1 MAIALFI
8 DSFVVLLKY
17 VFQGFGKIIY
27 YSGVDF
33 IRMLLIVTIVFIG
46 FKAGY
51 GIGSPI
57 MAYIITPIV
66 LFVIFSIVLFKTT
79 FPEFFR
85 TKALKWRQLF
95 KTLSEY
101 KINKYSINIM
111 LISAGGMVLGYTDIM
126 VLTYFSGL
134 AAVGLYSIALPTTR
148 VLIYFARA
156 IAGVLLP
163 LSSDLWVKGE
173 KNLLKIGMEELYKYS
188 IIILV
193 PAALTLFSFADII
206 INIFFGSDYILAATA
221 MRILSIG
228 MIFHIIYSINSDFL
242 SGIGHP
248 HVNSK
253 NIGMAAIF
261 NLIGN
266 LILVPLIGITGAAI
280 TTMTSY
286 LIMMIYSTTK
296 IRKFIDV
303 KFPITIWVKVIFI
316 GAVFVLLMG
325 ILKRLLEL
333 NVWIETGI
341 VLIVSGLCYI
351 ILLFAMNVVN
361 QKELKNI
368 YKRIFS

>member
-1 MAIALFI
+1 MTSYTKFAIKGVSTVFVFSIIAAFLGYLVRLILAKNLAVEEFGLFYAVFAFLSMMSIFKSLGFDKAVIKFIPEFRHKNREDLIKSSIIYIAAIQLITNSIIIIAVYLLSDFLAVHFFNNSQAGIVLRLMAIALFI

-163 LSSDLWVKGE
+163 LSSDLSE
-173 KNLLKIGMEELYKYS
+173 
-188 IIILV
+188 
-193 PAALTLFSFADII
+193 
-206 INIFFGSDYILAATA
+206 
-221 MRILSIG
+221 
-228 MIFHIIYSINSDFL
+228 
-242 SGIGHP
+242 
-248 HVNSK
+248 
-253 NIGMAAIF
+253 
-261 NLIGN
+261 
-266 LILVPLIGITGAAI
+266 
-280 TTMTSY
+280 
-286 LIMMIYSTTK
+286 
-296 IRKFIDV
+296 
-303 KFPITIWVKVIFI
+303 
-316 GAVFVLLMG
+316 
-325 ILKRLLEL
+325 
-333 NVWIETGI
+333 
-341 VLIVSGLCYI
+341 
-351 ILLFAMNVVN
+351 
-361 QKELKNI
+361 
-368 YKRIFS
+368 